1 MLVPWV
7 NELPPWLSY
16 FLVTARNSAYLI
28 DFLIFHETLSPPTE
42 GLPENVRFIGLGEGG
57 LAQLFGLRMGEE
69 LAMPVKN
76 ASLLIRSIRFM
87 LDKWPRLVAEYKPA
101 FGTIFDKYLGGY
113 SHWGYC
119 DLDMV
124 IGNVPLF
131 VEEVELEGQASLTPI
146 LTTCVYFV
154 YTCYAPAHSLFLFF
168 VTPHPF
174 ADSTSR
180 TWSPSRSATWT
191 RSTCAG
197 SGRCTGTSAQ
207 SRRSGRGVH
216 TSVRSCNESSC
227 SRWRGSAIQ
236 ASYALGQDQD
246 WGWG

>member
-131 VEEVELEGQASLTPI
+131 VEEAELEGQASLTPI
-146 LTTCVYFV
+146 LTTCVYL
-154 YTCYAPAHSLFLFF
+154 CIL
-168 VTPHPF
+168 VTPQH
-174 ADSTSR
+174 T
-180 TWSPSRSATWT
+180 PSFCSLSHRILLPI
-191 RSTCAG
+191 
-197 SGRCTGTSAQ
+197 
-207 SRRSGRGVH
+207 RRAGRGH
-216 TSVRSCNESSC
+216 LLVR
-227 SRWRGSAIQ
+227 RRGR
-236 ASYALGQDQD
+236 ALLARAVDGAPERARNLDALE
-246 WGWG
+246 GVSTPR